1 MADENTTGRRYDD
14 EQYYDEADVDF
25 DTGFTNYDRLLLELN
40 GKMYYP
46 EES

>member
-1 MADENTTGRRYDD
+1 MAEKKYEDN
-14 EQYYDEADVDF
+14 QYYEEADQYLN
-25 DTGFTNYDRLLLELN
+25 GFTNYDRLLLELN